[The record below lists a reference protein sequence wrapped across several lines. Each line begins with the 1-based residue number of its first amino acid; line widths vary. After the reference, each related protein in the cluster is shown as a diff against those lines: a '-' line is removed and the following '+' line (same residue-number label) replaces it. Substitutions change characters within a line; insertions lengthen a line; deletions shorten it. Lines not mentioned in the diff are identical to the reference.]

1 MKQIFRINRGLEP
14 GRYRLEDVYPGIR
27 GYGVLSDIFAGT
39 AGIDEVMDRTGV
51 SVADIP
57 HEMFVSNDD
66 GSVTIGLN
74 HLRRAPDEILYLDII
89 HELCHVKQHLQG
101 RELYDRSRAY
111 VDRETEI
118 EAYDVTVKE
127 ARRIGLTEKAILDYL
142 RVSWIT
148 SEEHRRLARRLGV
161 NGFRRSDPEK

>member
-1 MKQIFRINRGLEP
+1 MKKIFNINRGLEP
-14 GRYRLEDVYPGIR
+14 GRYRLEDVYPDAR
-27 GYGVLSDIFAGT
+27 KYDVLADIFAGT
-39 AGIDEVMDRTGV
+39 AEIDGVMASTGV
-51 SVADIP
+51 SIADIP

-66 GSVTIGLN
+66 GSITIGLN

-118 EAYDVTVKE
+118 EAYEVTVKE
-127 ARRIGLTEKAILDYL
+127 ARRIGLNEKAILDYL

-148 SEEHRRLARRLGV
+148 SEEHQRLARRLGV
-161 NGFRRSDPEK
+161 NGFRGIDHEK